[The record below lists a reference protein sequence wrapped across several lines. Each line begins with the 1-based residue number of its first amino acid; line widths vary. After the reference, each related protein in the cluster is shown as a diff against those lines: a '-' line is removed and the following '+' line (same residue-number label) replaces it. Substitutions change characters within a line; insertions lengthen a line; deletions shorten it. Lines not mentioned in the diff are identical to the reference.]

1 MGDDLGNL
9 TAHDHLDA
17 DAVCATCGHV
27 NPEGTLMCKTC
38 GNNLRDQRQRR
49 LTAEV
54 QLEDNLKGESRSY
67 IFSGLL
73 TALGLL
79 LVLWAALN
87 VDRIT
92 DFLVPGG
99 PSSGMAQI
107 YWTGP
112 DGELYN
118 ALAKSLDALDLSRDE
133 LAALAQGASE
143 SATYVGYF
151 AIFDQPMGPQA
162 EIIGYAMVNPD
173 GSRTVQFVAKL
184 FNGIELRGSA
194 YNQGNSL
201 SALQDTV
208 AVAFDDRH
216 VAARGVALRQSDGG
230 YELYGQSDL
239 SDADFQAY
247 AYYLPIEASMGET
260 GTEANAEAN

>member
-1 MGDDLGNL
+1 MGDDLGHM

-38 GNNLRDQRQRR
+38 GTNLRDQRQRR
-49 LTAEV
+49 LAAEM
-54 QLEDNLKGESRSY
+54 QLEDNLKGENRSY
-67 IFSGLL
+67 LFSGLL
-73 TALGLL
+73 TVFGLL
-79 LVLWAALN
+79 IVLWAALN

-92 DFLVPGG
+92 DFLVAGSGG
-99 PSSGMAQI
+99 SGLAQM
-107 YWTGP
+107 YWNGP
-112 DGELYN
+112 DGSLYDSLARELDGM
-118 ALAKSLDALDLSRDE
+118 AISRDE
-133 LAALAQGASE
+133 LVALTRADASNT
-143 SATYVGYF
+143 AYAGFF
-151 AIFDQPMGPQA
+151 AILSQPVGPLA
-162 EIIGYAMVNPD
+162 EPIGYARVRSEGP
-173 GSRTVQFVAKL
+173 TVQFVGKL

-194 YNQGNSL
+194 YVQGNSL

-208 AVAFDDRH
+208 AVAYDDRY

-247 AYYLPIEASMGET
+247 AYFLPIQATPEEAASEPI
-260 GTEANAEAN
+260 AELD